1 LDERQ
6 YADPAQ
12 EVLVS
17 ASLSGE
23 RYDAALDFV
32 RESGRPLDVALLE
45 HGLGEG
51 TAEAALVALSEFQNP
66 DGGFGHGLEPDMQGS
81 ASTAI
86 ATSVAL
92 RLLLRL
98 DAPARHPMVAA
109 AMGWLGETLDRE
121 QGVWWI
127 VGSDVNDEP
136 HAPWWTWSADAIGS
150 DSLAGAQ
157 SGFVFNPSAEL
168 LGQLYAY
175 REAAPSDAIAIA
187 EARLRREIA
196 EREVIDSAYDLKC
209 AIRLAET
216 PDAPA
221 DLVAPLDR
229 LIRRSLAAHAD
240 DEHGSAAEFAPTPAS
255 RFADVVG
262 PRIGAALD
270 ALVAGQDAD
279 GGWPLFWDWSFVD
292 AKAWAKCKRDSRGW
306 VTRESLETLRAHGRV
321 EGL

>member
-1 LDERQ
+1 MTAFLPRD
-6 YADPAQ
+6 
-12 EVLVS
+12 
-17 ASLSGE
+17 

-32 RESGRPLDVALLE
+32 RENGRPLDVALLN
-45 HGLGEG
+45 HALAEG
-51 TAEAALVALSEFQNP
+51 TAEAGLVALSEFQNS
-66 DGGFGHGLEPDMQGS
+66 DGGFGHGLEPDMQGR

-98 DAPARHPMVAA
+98 GAPARHPMVAGA
-109 AMGWLGETLDRE
+109 LSWLDGALDRDT
-121 QGVWWI
+121 GVWWI
-127 VGSDVNDEP
+127 VGPDVNDEP

-175 REAAPSDAIAIA
+175 RDAAPAEAIAEA

-196 EREVIDSAYDLKC
+196 ERELIDSAYDLKC

-216 PDAPA
+216 PETPT
-221 DLVAPLDR
+221 DLVAALDI
-229 LIRRSLAAHAD
+229 LIRRSLTAHAD

-255 RFADVVG
+255 RFADVVAG
-262 PRIGAALD
+262 RVDGALD
-270 ALVAGQDAD
+270 ALIAGQEAD

-292 AKAWAKCKRDSRGW
+292 AKAWAKCKKDSRGW
-306 VTRESLETLRAHGRV
+306 MTREALETLRAYGRV